1 MNFRIAERSQGAE
14 DAALTRKDRQFV
26 DALAR
31 GLGILEAFSRSSHP
45 LGNGEIAQMTRLAPS
60 TVSRLTHT
68 LTVLGYLRLDRN
80 LRRYMLTPKNLTLGY
95 PVLAGLSLLDRA
107 RPVLDRLA
115 TETGETAALAIRD
128 GLHVTFVEA
137 VHGNN
142 LVAVRLAT
150 GARLPIALSAAGHSI
165 LAGLPEEDRRVLVA
179 RVRADLTHRG
189 GDAEAFDRRL
199 KLACTGPVAIVR
211 DAWRRGIGG
220 IAAAVRQQ
228 DQVVSLTIPVATG
241 SVSEEDMRGR
251 LAATLLE
258 AVHDLGGET
267 IPIAPSKIERP
278 RSARAR

>member
-1 MNFRIAERSQGAE
+1 LRNDFPQNGKIGRVILA
-14 DAALTRKDRQFV
+14 RKDRQFV

-31 GLGILEAFSRSSHP
+31 GLHILEAFSRSSHP
-45 LGNGEIAQMTRLAPS
+45 LGNGEIARMTRLAPS

-68 LTVLGYLRLDRN
+68 LTALGYLRLDRN

-150 GARLPIALSAAGHSI
+150 GARLPVAMSAAGLSI
-165 LAGLPEEDRRVLVA
+165 LAGLPDTERRVLAA
-179 RVRADLTHRG
+179 RVRADLTQRG
-189 GDAEAFDRRL
+189 GDVEAFDRRL
-199 KLACTGPVAIVR
+199 AQACAGPAAIVR

-220 IAAAVRQQ
+220 VAVSLKDQE
-228 DQVVSLTIPVATG
+228 QVVCLTIPVATG
-241 SVSEEDMRGR
+241 SVSEDDMRGR

-258 AVHDLGGET
+258 AAHDLGGDSAL
-267 IPIAPSKIERP
+267 PAHARIERP
-278 RSARAR
+278 RLARQR